1 MTDSRITWLRG
12 LASGWLPRVLLVHLV
27 LVAVL
32 NAVRP
37 VVSYRA
43 IALGAGP
50 AEIGLIAAS
59 FGIVSLVIAMPAGR
73 WVDRYGELVF
83 IGTGVLLVAI
93 VSLTM
98 AFTDSLLLLAVC
110 MTALGAGQIIAAA
123 AIQTLVANA
132 GAAEGRDSRFGAHTV
147 VASFG
152 QLVGPAVAG
161 MIIARALGGAA
172 TTGGVPLHA
181 TDNVFLI
188 AAAAGFVALALALTL
203 WRRPPK
209 DRAFVDRVRPDPQQ
223 VLSTRMAIARVF
235 RVPSMPQ
242 AMLASLTV
250 LSTVD
255 ILVAYLPVYAV
266 ANGIPVETVGLL
278 LAARGGASMLSRA
291 FMLPLLH
298 RVGRRRLLV
307 GSMLV
312 PASAV
317 AILPVFGGN
326 VAPLLAAMLL
336 IGFGLGLGQ
345 PLTMSWVASR
355 APVEIRG
362 TALGARLSANRFGQF
377 AVPATV
383 GFIAGSAGLF
393 AIFWSL
399 GALLVVSAVLVAQ
412 APFDAPRAVD
422 IAAAGDAIAGPTAS
436 GAGVQAD

>member
-1 MTDSRITWLRG
+1 LTGTRLGRLRRF
-12 LASGWLPRVLLVHLV
+12 ASGWLPRVLLVHLV

-43 IALGAGP
+43 VALGAGP
-50 AEIGLIAAS
+50 TEIGLIAAS

-73 WVDRYGELVF
+73 WVDRYGEMLF
-83 IGTGVLLVAI
+83 IGAG
-93 VSLTM
+93 VSLVTVVALTM
-98 AFTDSLLLLAVC
+98 GFTDSLLVLAIS

-132 GAAEGRDSRFGAHTV
+132 GAAEDRDSRFGAHTV

-152 QLVGPAVAG
+152 QLIGPAAAG
-161 MIIARALGGAA
+161 VIIASGLQGASSTA
-172 TTGGVPLHA
+172 HVPLHA
-181 TDNVFLI
+181 TDNVFLS
-188 AAAAGFVALALALTL
+188 AAGAGVVALLLAVSL

-209 DRAFVDRVRPDPQQ
+209 DSAFVDRVRADPER
-223 VLSTRMAIARVF
+223 VLSTRRAIGRVF

-266 ANGIPVETVGLL
+266 ANGVPVETVGLL
-278 LAARGGASMLSRA
+278 LAARGAASMVSRA
-291 FMLPLLH
+291 FMVPLLH
-298 RVGRRRLLV
+298 RVSRRRLLV
-307 GSMLV
+307 GSMVV
-312 PASAV
+312 PAAAV
-317 AILPVFGGN
+317 AIFPSFGAN
-326 VAPLLAAMLL
+326 VGLLLGAMLL

-377 AVPATV
+377 AVPASV
-383 GFIAGSAGLF
+383 GFIAGTAGLF

-399 GALLVVSAVLVAQ
+399 GALLVVSALLVAQ

-422 IAAAGDAIAGPTAS
+422 DAAT
-436 GAGVQAD
+436 GATGQLPQPGGVRAPAD